1 MTTTS
6 SMHHARED
14 YRLTTVEIFY
24 HSFDNPEELRS
35 LTWQDYDLAPDYP
48 ELRRFLTYWSR
59 HIDGVVHS
67 IRVAGKENSGK
78 GPASSRPMPSLAIH

>member
-1 MTTTS
+1 MMATQQ
-6 SMHHARED
+6 AQED
-14 YRLTTVEIFY
+14 YRLTTAEIFY
-24 HSFDNPEELRS
+24 HTYEDPDEMHS

-67 IRVAGKENSGK
+67 VRVDAEGVSKRNRG
-78 GPASSRPMPSLAIH
+78 RITTLPSLAIH

>member
-67 IRVAGKENSGK
+67 VRVDGMET
-78 GPASSRPMPSLAIH
+78 PSRSRRSNRSMPSTAIH

>member
-1 MTTTS
+1 MTA
-6 SMHHARED
+6 MHHHDYAREE

-24 HSFDNPEELRS
+24 HCFDNPEELRS

-67 IRVAGKENSGK
+67 VRVDGME
-78 GPASSRPMPSLAIH
+78 ASDRARRGSRSMPSTAIH

>member
-1 MTTTS
+1 MTA
-6 SMHHARED
+6 MQQARED
-14 YRLTTVEIFY
+14 YRLTSVEIFY
-24 HSFDNPEELRS
+24 YSYDKPDELQS

-67 IRVAGKENSGK
+67 VRVAGMEKSAAKSG
-78 GPASSRPMPSLAIH
+78 GASRWMPSTTVH